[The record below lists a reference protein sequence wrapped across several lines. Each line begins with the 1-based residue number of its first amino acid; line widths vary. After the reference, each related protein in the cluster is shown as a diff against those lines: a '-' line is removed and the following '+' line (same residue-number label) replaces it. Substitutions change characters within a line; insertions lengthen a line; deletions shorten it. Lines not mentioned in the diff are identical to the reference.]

1 MFAFTNT
8 NGISR
13 MHMHYHA
20 FHYSDRVFL
29 QHTTAWTRIVAA
41 MFLRCV
47 IDHRRGSPV
56 VKILEPSAQTQEILN

>member
-41 MFLRCV
+41 MVFALR
-47 IDHRRGSPV
+47 DWSSSG
-56 VKILEPSAQTQEILN
+56 LPSGQDPGAISTNTRDT